1 MKFFKTISAFII
13 LLTISSN
20 INAQLTFKE
29 TDYISQDLILS
40 VQGGF
45 GFGFSDYKNSAL
57 GAAVQGSIEYYPI
70 IIQDARLGFKVYGG
84 GLQLNFSDP
93 RNSISSLGEP
103 RNIESPIYTDIIQL
117 GAGLSFGYALS
128 QSVVPSITIGTA
140 YLNFSPKIL
149 MEKS

>member
-1 MKFFKTISAFII
+1 MKFFKTISAFIL

-57 GAAVQGSIEYYPI
+57 GAAVQGSIEY
-70 IIQDARLGFKVYGG
+70 L
-84 GLQLNFSDP
+84 
-93 RNSISSLGEP
+93 SL
-103 RNIESPIYTDIIQL
+103 IHI
-117 GAGLSFGYALS
+117 
-128 QSVVPSITIGTA
+128 
-140 YLNFSPKIL
+140 
-149 MEKS
+149 